1 MVLSAQWNWKE
12 NQIQWNVKIVRQTQN
27 AQNAFLLQ
35 DKKHVFHKINALLIN
50 FSQPMAH
57 AQMVSILMDKLANA
71 VRKQWTIYNIISV
84 VNFFL
89 YLTPKLLGQYS
100 VEMMVAST
108 LMVEMVAIL
117 MQITQIRYRNGKK
130 AW

>member
-71 VRKQWTIYNIISV
+71 VRKQ
-84 VNFFL
+84 
-89 YLTPKLLGQYS
+89 
-100 VEMMVAST
+100 
-108 LMVEMVAIL
+108 
-117 MQITQIRYRNGKK
+117 
-130 AW
+130 